1 MKNHWAAKQLYPT
14 DFHDAEW
21 HLNYWRDAYGGEA
34 SFVYVIQAGPAG
46 PIKVGVSTNP
56 ERRLRQHQTSN
67 HEELKLL
74 YVFPGDAYEEA
85 GLHSRLQGAH
95 VRGEWFHGNAIPGF
109 CLWLSRHL
117 ERERLRF
124 ERTGEDPTIDM
135 TPPAKGGKGLP
146 SGAFLGTGLQ
156 SRWRTG
162 DGREHPVTVAHVDP
176 ETMDVKRNPAPQP
189 RSRPHPDALS
199 DKPWRGKLPDWLK
212 DAA

>member
-95 VRGEWFHGNAIPGF
+95 VRGE
-109 CLWLSRHL
+109 
-117 ERERLRF
+117 
-124 ERTGEDPTIDM
+124 
-135 TPPAKGGKGLP
+135 
-146 SGAFLGTGLQ
+146 
-156 SRWRTG
+156 
-162 DGREHPVTVAHVDP
+162 
-176 ETMDVKRNPAPQP
+176 
-189 RSRPHPDALS
+189 
-199 DKPWRGKLPDWLK
+199 
-212 DAA
+212 